1 MQKGWKRDSQKW
13 QFPILMEDGPRKE
26 DEGVA
31 PPEQNQRSVVMAWV
45 LSGHGSYQKFLG
57 AHEV

>member
-45 LSGHGSYQKFLG
+45 FSGLESYQKFLG